1 MSDQWTNKKIVEQDD
16 SGDDTDG
23 KENGLSTKSLT
34 AKKIAYQRQ
43 QPGRPKLVT
52 QGALNRESKM
62 SVLEKKGASG
72 NATKQSLKNITM
84 KSDWSQ
90 TAFNRSESFAV
101 RDLVDEV
108 SPTAGCVWP
117 QSVLALAIDEL
128 LIPKDPAIVRSAK
141 IVLRDSKDASV
152 WKKMPQ
158 ECRNIGVLYA
168 ALKGREAMLKFFLE
182 LGGEAK
188 STDLMRRSALHYAA
202 SWPGAEAAVCIDLLV
217 KHGAVVN
224 VWDVNDEATPLCC
237 AAASGCIE
245 SVESLLKAGA
255 DVNAKVSTSPLVLAV
270 RSRSLACAT
279 RLIAAGAAVNSVQV
293 NSESPLHVA
302 AVQGDADCLKLLL
315 ENKADTRAVCDG
327 RMKALHL
334 AAFNGKVACIRL
346 LLQASKMEIDTQEA
360 DGRTPLHLAALCQ
373 SVESVAVLLENG
385 ARHDVFDHMKETPL
399 HSAAVKCR
407 RSIDVVKLLIS
418 NGANVNAQNQ
428 CGQTPLHFAAINE
441 NSKLAAFLIKSGTDL
456 SIKNREGNTALE
468 LVARRVP
475 NALQA
480 IQRKLDSAVEI
491 AGHDP
496 TDLDCE
502 LRLDLRVL
510 VPRGNQQHAG
520 EMAMLKSLIAADQ
533 RHFLQHPVIGA
544 FLHLKWMKI
553 RAVFILSLLFQSCYV
568 LSLSLN
574 IHSMYVNNAS
584 VTNCSLN
591 SNSSLCEPKNQL
603 HANTLWYLT
612 VIWGSATGCKELFQL
627 HCNPTEYARDPENYA
642 QLFSIVGMVLT
653 LLRSN
658 LKEAGEDHSDWQHHL
673 AAVVIIVSWCNLM
686 MHVGRFP
693 VFGLYVQMFTTVAW
707 NIAKLLLAYMSLIIG
722 FAMGFAVLFPHSE
735 SFSRMPEALL
745 KAIVMMTGEID
756 YEKTFYESDDHI
768 KYVGTTHLIFLAF
781 VLFIVIV
788 LMNLL
793 VGLAVSDIQGLQN
806 SAGLDRLVRLT
817 KQIARM
823 EIFVFF
829 PWFIHFHSKRAKFS
843 KRECLQR
850 KVLVVSPK
858 AKRTYN
864 FKPNDPR
871 DHCFPPDIKEG
882 LLAIAINKMVNTKTN
897 NLQNVTSTGT
907 PIKRPL
913 DPISEDHLKEVLNR
927 VDDLFQNYMSQ
938 IIVMNTALKKELTG
952 LEDTVTSTEDWQR
965 TPYCHR
971 SMTEEN
977 ISSFELV

>member
-1 MSDQWTNKKIVEQDD
+1 MSDQLTNKKIVEQDD
-16 SGDDTDG
+16 SDDDTDG

-34 AKKIAYQRQ
+34 AKQIAYQRQ

-52 QGALNRESKM
+52 QGALNSESQM
-62 SVLEKKGASG
+62 SVLKKKGASG
-72 NATKQSLKNITM
+72 NATKQSLKNIPM

-491 AGHDP
+491 ASHDP

-693 VFGLYVQMFTTVAW
+693 V
-707 NIAKLLLAYMSLIIG
+707 
-722 FAMGFAVLFPHSE
+722 
-735 SFSRMPEALL
+735 
-745 KAIVMMTGEID
+745 
-756 YEKTFYESDDHI
+756 
-768 KYVGTTHLIFLAF
+768 
-781 VLFIVIV
+781 IV

>member
-1 MSDQWTNKKIVEQDD
+1 MSFLER
-16 SGDDTDG
+16 
-23 KENGLSTKSLT
+23 KE
-34 AKKIAYQRQ
+34 
-43 QPGRPKLVT
+43 
-52 QGALNRESKM
+52 AL
-62 SVLEKKGASG
+62 G
-72 NATKQSLKNITM
+72 NATRQPLKNISM
-84 KSDWSQ
+84 ASDWTQ
-90 TAFNRSESFAV
+90 TAFNRSESFTV

-108 SPTAGCVWP
+108 SPTAGCIWP

-128 LIPKDPAIVRSAK
+128 LITKDPAIVRLTK
-141 IVLRDSKDASV
+141 IVLRDSENASV
-152 WKKMPQ
+152 WNKMPQ

-168 ALKGREAMLKFFLE
+168 ALKG
-182 LGGEAK
+182 
-188 STDLMRRSALHYAA
+188 S
-202 SWPGAEAAVCIDLLV
+202 AVCIDLLI

-255 DVNAKVSTSPLVLAV
+255 DVNAKVNT
-270 RSRSLACAT
+270 LACVT
-279 RLIAAGAAVNSVQV
+279 RLIAAGAIVNSVQD

-302 AVQGDADCLKLLL
+302 AAQGNADCLKLLL
-315 ENKADTRAVCDG
+315 ENN
-327 RMKALHL
+327 
-334 AAFNGKVACIRL
+334 AATHA
-346 LLQASKMEIDTQEA
+346 ASKVEIDRQEA

-373 SVESVAVLLENG
+373 SAESVAELLENG
-385 ARHDVFDHMKETPL
+385 ARHDIFDHMKETPL

-407 RSIDVVKLLIS
+407 RSIDVVELLIS
-418 NGANVNAQNQ
+418 KGANVNAQNQ
-428 CGQTPLHFAAINE
+428 LGQTPLHFAAINE

-456 SIKNREGNTALE
+456 SIKNREGNTSLE

-480 IQRKLDSAVEI
+480 IQRNLDSAVEI
-491 AGHDP
+491 TGHDP

-533 RHFLQHPVIGA
+533 RHFLQHPVVEA

-553 RAVFILSLLFQSCYV
+553 RAIFILSLIFQSCYV

-574 IHSMYVNNAS
+574 IHSMYVINDN
-584 VTNCSLN
+584 VTDCSLN
-591 SNSSLCEPKNQL
+591 GNSSICEPGNQV

-612 VIWGSATGCKELFQL
+612 VIWGSASGCKELFQL
-627 HCNPTEYARDPENYA
+627 YCNPKEYARDPENYA

-653 LLRSN
+653 LLR
-658 LKEAGEDHSDWQHHL
+658 LDQKEAGEDHSDWQHHL

-707 NIAKLLLAYMSLIIG
+707 NIAKLLLAYMSLIVG
-722 FAMGFAVLFPHSE
+722 FAMGFAVLFPRSE

-745 KAIVMMTGEID
+745 KTMVMMTGEID
-756 YEKTFYESDDHI
+756 YEKTFHESDALI
-768 KYVGTTHLIFLAF
+768 EYVGTTHLIFLAF

-806 SAGLDRLVRLT
+806 SAGLDRLDRLT

-823 EIFVFF
+823 EIFIFF
-829 PWFIHFHSKRAKFS
+829 PWLIHFPRKWAKMSKHG
-843 KRECLQR
+843 CLRR

-871 DHCFPPDIKEG
+871 DHCFPHLIKEG
-882 LLAIAINKMVNTKTN
+882 LLAIAINKMVNTKKSNT
-897 NLQNVTSTGT
+897 QHVASTGT
-907 PIKRPL
+907 PIKQPL
-913 DPISEDHLKEVLNR
+913 DTINEDHLKEVLNR

-952 LEDTVTSTEDWQR
+952 LEGTVTSTEAWQR
-965 TPYCHR
+965 RPSCHR
-971 SMTEEN
+971 SMTQEN
-977 ISSFELV
+977 NSSFESV